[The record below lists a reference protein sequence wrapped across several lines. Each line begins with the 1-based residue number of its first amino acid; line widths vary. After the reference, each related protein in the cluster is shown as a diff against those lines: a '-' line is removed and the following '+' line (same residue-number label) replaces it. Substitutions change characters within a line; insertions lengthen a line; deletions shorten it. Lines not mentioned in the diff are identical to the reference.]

1 MHGKLEPDERVLGN
15 TMTETRNFTV
25 FSKDGCP
32 FCTKVQ
38 EVLDLAGLN
47 FVTYKL
53 DKDFDK
59 QSFYGEFVEGST
71 FPQIV
76 MNGKKLGGCQE
87 TVKYL
92 QEKQLV

>member
-1 MHGKLEPDERVLGN
+1 M
-15 TMTETRNFTV
+15 ETKNFTV

-32 FCTKVQ
+32 YCSKIQ
-38 EVLDLAGLN
+38 EVLKLAGLN
-47 FVTYKL
+47 YVTHKL

-59 QSFYGEFVEGST
+59 TSFYGEFGEGST
-71 FPQIV
+71 FPQVV
-76 MNGKKLGGCQE
+76 MNGQKLGGCTD